1 MKNFVLLLLLTGI
14 LSSCGSKTTFEIV
27 EDEFGGAKKELGNHN
42 VGDSLSILYTV
53 NTTGENNLL
62 IKRVEPGCSCT
73 VGTFTEDPI
82 EPGKSGE
89 ITLNYNVV
97 LENDSFQ
104 KTAEVYANIEGGMFE
119 LGFRG
124 YGVGESTDSVSTNPA
139 ADEVVLDS
147 LTMENDSVTANQ

>member
-27 EDEFGGAKKELGNHN
+27 EDEFGGANKELGSHN
-42 VGDSLSILYTV
+42 VGDSLSIAYTIN
-53 NTTGENNLL
+53 NTGDNNLL

-73 VGTFTEDPI
+73 VGTFTEEPI

-89 ITLNYNVV
+89 IMLNYNVV

-104 KTAEVYANIEGGMFE
+104 KPAEVYANVEGGMFE
-119 LGFRG
+119 ISFKG
-124 YGVGESTDSVSTNPA
+124 YGISSDTVSTTQETEE
-139 ADEVVLDS
+139 DILDS
-147 LTMENDSVTANQ
+147 TAAIIDSNEVIQ

>member
-27 EDEFGGAKKELGNHN
+27 EDEFGGANKELGSHN
-42 VGDSLSILYTV
+42 VGDSLSITYTIN
-53 NTTGENNLL
+53 NTGDNNLL

-73 VGTFTEDPI
+73 VGTFTEEPI

-89 ITLNYNVV
+89 IMLNYNVV

-104 KTAEVYANIEGGMFE
+104 KPAEVYANVEGGMFE
-119 LGFRG
+119 ISFKG
-124 YGVGESTDSVSTNPA
+124 YGISSDTVSTTQETEE
-139 ADEVVLDS
+139 DILDS
-147 LTMENDSVTANQ
+147 TAAIIDLNEVIQ

>member
-1 MKNFVLLLLLTGI
+1 MKNFVLLLLLTSI

-27 EDEFGGAKKELGNHN
+27 EDEFGGAQKELGSHN

-53 NTTGENNLL
+53 NNTGENNLL

-82 EPGKSGE
+82 EPGQSGE
-89 ITLNYNVV
+89 IMLNYNVV
-97 LENDSFQ
+97 LDNDSFQ
-104 KTAEVYANIEGGMFE
+104 KPAEVFANVEGGMFE
-119 LGFRG
+119 ISFRG
-124 YGVGESTDSVSTNPA
+124 YGVGESTDSVSTNLA

-147 LTMENDSVTANQ
+147 LTMENDSVTTNQ